1 LEHLD
6 DQERKR
12 KKNVGQKGK
21 LKETKEKVTRT
32 ENKGRRK
39 DQYQGKKTNWLQKAT
54 VQSPW
59 TKNDMA
65 TARNT
70 GTTGCIFQ
78 YLLGLHQL
86 SFLGGLSLYM
96 VWCAFS
102 AQLRP
107 SKLSSLCLF

>member
-1 LEHLD
+1 MPMGSNESIPCPGSFFNKRLSLGYRHRQGHLLFRILEHLD

-54 VQSPW
+54 VQSP
-59 TKNDMA
+59 
-65 TARNT
+65 
-70 GTTGCIFQ
+70 
-78 YLLGLHQL
+78 
-86 SFLGGLSLYM
+86 
-96 VWCAFS
+96 
-102 AQLRP
+102 
-107 SKLSSLCLF
+107 